1 LKTKGIYFL
10 YRFLQAF
17 ALPVLLLYFVFRG
30 LRNRG
35 YWHSLPQ
42 RFGFLPGSFTQ
53 TGPGAIWL
61 HAVSVGEVLSCIEF
75 LRQLRAEFPR
85 TRIFVSTSTL
95 AGRATA
101 GDKLGALSDGVFYA
115 PVDYVFAVRRVLRAL
130 RPSVVV
136 IAETEIWPNLFRE
149 TKRTGAALTLVNARI
164 SDKAFPRYRPWR
176 RFFAAILLALDAILA
191 QSEEIR
197 ERFLALG
204 APPGKV
210 LAGGNFKY
218 DFEPRALPAGS
229 PVQDL
234 LHRLQ
239 PAHVWIAASTMP
251 PAAAGDV
258 DEDDI
263 VIAAFQRLAPGYPG
277 LMLILAPRK
286 PERFSL
292 TAGKLDAAGIP
303 YVRRSALGTANLDT
317 ANLDTPDPGTSNGSR
332 PRVLLL
338 DSIGEL
344 SGLFAVA
351 DVVFM
356 GGTLVRRGGHNI
368 LEPALFG
375 KPVITGP
382 HMENFQAIADDFR
395 AAAASVPIASGAELA
410 AAVER
415 LLAAPGEAREIGSR
429 ALRRAQ
435 AQRGASARA
444 AVSLRQLRTVP
455 AYRPA
460 LPWYALAWLLARLWE
475 WGSRRRQSRDLGR
488 VRRLPVPVIS
498 VGNLTMGGTGKTPCV
513 LRLVEL
519 LAERGRKPGIL
530 TRGYGRQS
538 PDPSLQVAA
547 GEAVPPH
554 HSGDEAQIFIRSGL
568 APVGIGA
575 NRFNSGTR
583 LLEKFDAGVL
593 VLDDAF
599 QHRKLARDVDIVL
612 IDALD
617 PFGGGGV
624 FPLGRLREPIAG
636 LSRAGV
642 VLITRC
648 EASDLAG
655 PIGREVARW
664 NPQAPIFQSSVEPR
678 AWIEHSTG
686 KRFPLSERPFRRI
699 GAFCGL
705 GNPAAFRGTLE
716 GLGVEIAGWIEFDD
730 HHRYRPSELRHL
742 AHHMAAS
749 GATALVTTQKDSI
762 NLCEGAAE
770 LAAPL
775 PLYWLEI
782 GIRIE
787 RQEEF
792 LRAIEN
798 RIFEK

>member
-1 LKTKGIYFL
+1 M
-10 YRFLQAF
+10 
-17 ALPVLLLYFVFRG
+17 
-30 LRNRG
+30 
-35 YWHSLPQ
+35 
-42 RFGFLPGSFTQ
+42 
-53 TGPGAIWL
+53 
-61 HAVSVGEVLSCIEF
+61 EF
-75 LRQLRAEFPR
+75 LRQLRTEFPR

-101 GDKLGALSDGVFYA
+101 GDKLGALADGVFYA

-164 SDKAFPRYRPWR
+164 SDKAFPRYRPWH
-176 RFFAAILLALDAILA
+176 RFFAAVLPALDVILA

-197 ERFLALG
+197 GRFLALG
-204 APPGKV
+204 APPDKV
-210 LAGGNFKY
+210 RAAGNFKY

-229 PVQDL
+229 PVREL
-234 LHRLQ
+234 LDRLQ
-239 PAHVWIAASTMP
+239 PDHVWIAASTMP
-251 PAAAGDV
+251 PASAGDV
-258 DEDDI
+258 DEDD
-263 VIAAFQRLAPGYPG
+263 VAIAAFQRLAPGYPG
-277 LMLILAPRK
+277 LLLILAPRK
-286 PERFSL
+286 PERFGL

-303 YVRRSALGTANLDT
+303 YVRRSALVAANPGTASS
-317 ANLDTPDPGTSNGSR
+317 DPANGSR

-356 GGTLVRRGGHNI
+356 GGTLARRGGHNI

-395 AAAASVPIASGAELA
+395 AAAASVPIASGTELA

-415 LLAAPGEAREIGSR
+415 LLAAPGDAREIGSR
-429 ALRRAQ
+429 ARQRAQ

-444 AVSLRQLRTVP
+444 VAEIRQLRTVP

-460 LPWYALAWLLARLWE
+460 LPWYTLAWLLARLWE
-475 WGSRRRQSRDLGR
+475 WGSRRRQSADLR
-488 VRRLPVPVIS
+488 RQRRLPVPVIS

-519 LAERGRKPGIL
+519 LAQRGRKPGIL

-538 PDPSLQVAA
+538 PEPCVQVAP

-554 HSGDEAQIFIRSGL
+554 RSGDEAQIFIRSGL

-575 NRFNSGTR
+575 NRFDSGTR
-583 LLEKFDAGVL
+583 LLRKFDAGVL

-612 IDALD
+612 IDALH

-624 FPLGRLREPIAG
+624 FPLGSLREPIAG

-655 PIGREVARW
+655 PIAREVARW
-664 NPQAPIFQSSVEPR
+664 NPRAPIFQSSVEPR
-678 AWIEHSTG
+678 AWVEHATG
-686 KRFPLSERPFRRI
+686 RRLAIAAPPFRRI

-705 GNPAAFRGTLE
+705 GNPAAFRRTLE

-730 HHRYRPSELRHL
+730 HHRYRPRELRHI
-742 AHHMAAS
+742 AHQMAAS

-762 NLCEGAAE
+762 NLCEISGE
-770 LAAPL
+770 LVAPL

-787 RQEEF
+787 REEEF
-792 LRAIEN
+792 LRAVEG
-798 RIFEK
+798 RLFEK